1 MCSVKKLFLKISQ
14 NSQENTCVGASF
26 IKKETQTQVFFC
38 EFCEI
43 FKNTFFSRTT
53 LVATTKEEH
62 QAKTEIIDNT
72 DKSIPEVKRLYKN
85 NNKITHDLIQKLKK
99 NINQVL
105 HNNVNLSQ
113 NRINS
118 TSYK

>member
-1 MCSVKKLFLKISQ
+1 MLQPFLLKEKLKRRCFPVNFVKFLR
-14 NSQENTCVGASF
+14 TP
-26 IKKETQTQVFFC
+26 
-38 EFCEI
+38 
-43 FKNTFFSRTT
+43 FFSRTT

-99 NINQVL
+99 IL
-105 HNNVNLSQ
+105 TRSF
-113 NRINS
+113 
-118 TSYK
+118 TTM